1 MQIGADVQTLTNH
14 RREKAER
21 RFITKEAPL
30 DKLIHQTSFLGGTRI
45 QKDCQYNP
53 EPVARPGTPSNAIP
67 HSSFT
72 LVDEHPSQELYP
84 PPMTGH
90 KTVKPAGGQKQ
101 KGQRFADDTNLD
113 RRPDKIEQA
122 PRPFTYEGR
131 ANGRDTF
138 HKTVDRERRKA
149 EREALKIEVAKQSG
163 AYVKP
168 KTNSAAS
175 GSSSAA
181 SGSSSAASGSSS
193 AGGLRTENVPPA
205 VRAEQQPRQVSLS
218 FSVQAV
224 FIS

>member
-1 MQIGADVQTLTNH
+1 MQTGSDVQTLTNH

-21 RFITKEAPL
+21 RFITKQGPL
-30 DKLIHQTSFLGGTRI
+30 DNLIHLTSFLGGTRI

-53 EPVARPGTPSNAIP
+53 EPVARPGTPSNSIP
-67 HSSFT
+67 HSSYTF
-72 LVDEHPSQELYP
+72 VDEHPAQELYP

-101 KGQRFADDTNLD
+101 NGQRFADDTNLN
-113 RRPDKIEQA
+113 RGPERPEQA

-131 ANGRDTF
+131 ATGRDTF
-138 HKTVDRERRKA
+138 HKTVDRQRRAA

-168 KTNSAAS
+168 KKTNPAASGSSSFAS

-181 SGSSSAASGSSS
+181 
-193 AGGLRTENVPPA
+193 GLRNENVPP
-205 VRAEQQPRQVSLS
+205 VVHVEQPRQVSPS
-218 FSVQAV
+218 FLYKLIV
-224 FIS
+224 FHD